1 MKKMLIIASILV
13 LAGCGGGGSN
23 GSSGNNQ
30 SSNTQK
36 QSRGYYVDSSII
48 GADYVCGNLSG
59 KTNNRGEFKFY
70 QGDSCRFLI
79 GDVKLRE
86 VKANELH
93 DGITIYEHNLP
104 VARVLQTL
112 DIDGDPDNSGI
123 EIASKSAECL
133 KQSFNNKSYIP
144 SSVNDEDIDKLYNC
158 LKEDS
163 TYNGKAVTQAEAQ
176 AHIKDNTPDTTPPVI
191 TLKGNDKI
199 TLEAGSNF
207 TDPGAMAIDDRDGT
221 VAVTVSGEVKNRTV
235 GKYTLT
241 YTAEDKAGNKATK
254 TREVTVVDTTK
265 PTITLKGANP
275 ITLQQGSTFNDPW
288 VETSD
293 NADGEVKVTV
303 TGSVDTSKVEEYTL
317 TYTATDKVGNE
328 AKVTRVVKI
337 INANKEINKT
347 LAKYSNF
354 YYKPDLN
361 DNSLTYSIINK
372 PDWLEF
378 NATTG
383 ELKGVAL
390 DVGEFRDIEINA
402 SNGSK
407 NFKVAKIDLNIT
419 DAIDIAHMYGKATQG
434 TGEGYQ
440 YYQPPS
446 NAIDNNDSTW
456 NHTRGGANGENWLQI
471 EIPQNTL
478 VRRVVIESA
487 NNNAKRLEGAKVYLS
502 DKPYAGDID
511 ESTSIYTLKGIYGEQ
526 IITLDEPKSAKY
538 ILIKGVQSS
547 SDNHH
552 LHLKKVEVY
561 GTLPSE
567 PIFTDPISSLLIS
580 GNSEIGITI
589 ATLPA
594 IDYQDDTI
602 TYTIVGNVPFSI
614 DSNGNLTVSG
624 ELTDSQYTF
633 DIKVSD
639 GFSETIH
646 TITINVTSKNAIEE
660 LLKTGDI
667 IKTKVTQ
674 KELIEATRE
683 EIAKL
688 KKTDSLLTQ
697 IYQDRTIEYNPGQSS
712 QIIEVLGD
720 SSKITPII
728 YGNNGHFLAVAGV
741 KDSSRFAI
749 FGSNPLYKFENED
762 NNSYE
767 PSMKRV
773 FAWLMGGEPID
784 MGNLDGNKSV
794 VLSFATN
801 TKEVKSWIGKNYP
814 KWSIKE
820 CNDKDTL
827 ASCYEGS
834 DLIIFGRNGND
845 EDAKALSSVLPTI
858 NKLPILYLHDSWG
871 RNSLSGAIADYFE
884 IAFPYA
890 GNYFANDKAAWW
902 NANDMYQGYFNSL
915 GYGDI
920 DKMLAHFQNE
930 DFDFEWSKCKNSDG
944 DYTENGDECSELT
957 ELNSEFFNGANAV
970 RKITKALDSHKIR
983 IFDKPNYRLKKLLV
997 LLGDK
1002 FRQGVS
1008 YPMDKVKTDDT
1019 EFMKSLYSD
1028 HAIYNFRDI
1037 NPTQPDMGNFSRSDF
1052 STITPTNKNITITSK
1067 TPFRSAG
1074 VYVLPG
1080 QSVTIERTDSSDVAT
1095 SVFINSLRSEATH
1108 HLAKN
1113 GYKRP
1118 KYLQSTHIAIKSGES
1133 ITLTSPY
1140 GGPLQ
1145 IGFNKSNVNVSFE
1158 IKNIGLHPVWNEF
1171 DTDPNKDAKFAEALK
1186 ANKYDWAEIITSAF
1200 EVHSKRDK
1208 MLESINNFRWGSA
1221 SALAEATKTY
1231 ASSNPMALA
1240 GFKGP
1245 GIEVIDDIKRFAD
1258 DNNITIYNADF
1269 VKHMNAD
1276 QASCGFGCS
1285 GNPYDAYWAFD
1296 PISHGDIHEIG
1307 HSLERSKFR
1316 LKGWELHSSTNYYA
1330 YYTQMRYNQ
1339 YVEQNGLDES
1349 YYITNNHVKKSVF
1362 QEQFDALKSCANS
1375 TDSIVCMQDYWE
1387 KSNYSSQS
1395 LFVIEAMMY
1404 AQKYASGDYALS
1416 NGFHLLG
1423 RLHTLERFLAK
1434 DAKKDWE
1441 NNKEKLGFSTYSLSE
1456 IKKIDSNDWLVI
1468 SLSWATGLDY
1478 RPFFDM
1484 YGEPYS
1490 AKANDQ
1496 IESFKFPKVKR
1507 VFFMENNNSG
1517 FILPDEDYPYLNK
1530 PEMAID
1536 SEAVNVVKGESF
1548 SKKLTFSDKGKLS
1561 LNNAPKGMAIYP
1573 NGTLTWTP
1581 TNDQAGEHK
1590 VTVVSQKEDGTTEEQ
1605 NLTIKVDGGDIDYK
1619 GLFVDLSGA
1628 KDSGDGTPTNPYG
1641 TYEEACA
1648 NLNGAKN
1655 IYLRGGVYYNPGFKT
1670 DNTNSGRYP
1679 AVKNCVGSADNP
1691 IVIRPWGNEYVKLK
1705 TDALYGVKVDASSKH
1720 LTLQNIE
1727 VEGMAQDINLTTAL
1741 KHWWDKNDT
1750 LQGSGIVANGDYIE
1764 VKDCVVHDMPGSGI
1778 SATAGAYAKLSN
1790 NIVYNCDWWTIA
1802 GSKGIGITSAKD
1814 DPDNKADGAYK
1825 NQITNN
1831 LIFNIEQR
1839 VMSHVW
1845 KKGFATLSI
1854 DEGEAFLIQEGKRQD
1869 GTTSS
1874 SYSGRYLIK
1883 NNLILYNGKTGV
1895 INLTKNV
1902 DVENNSYYN
1911 NGAST
1916 QQAGFRVNTGEDI
1929 HIKNNAVEA
1938 NIADTFIY
1946 SVASNSEGN
1955 VTFEDNYAKGTI
1967 TRNGETIT
1975 GIEAVATMFKDPQ
1988 NFDFS
1993 FANDS
1998 NIPSNVGIEPTVQA
2012 DIKKRI
2018 ELYNIEVKMQHLD
2031 INQTAMTEAIIA
2043 NRPAGSTVDCSH
2055 YNDVK
2060 PYVMINNIPDNH
2072 QIVQDTGKNS
2082 FKLNIEHKGECKE

>member
-1 MKKMLIIASILV
+1 MKQLLIIALLLILS
-13 LAGCGGGGSN
+13 GCDGGS
-23 GSSGNNQ
+23 SSSNNQ
-30 SSNTQK
+30 SERTSSNNS
-36 QSRGYYVDSSII
+36 QSER
-48 GADYVCGNLSG
+48 
-59 KTNNRGEFKFY
+59 
-70 QGDSCRFLI
+70 
-79 GDVKLRE
+79 
-86 VKANELH
+86 
-93 DGITIYEHNLP
+93 
-104 VARVLQTL
+104 
-112 DIDGDPDNSGI
+112 
-123 EIASKSAECL
+123 
-133 KQSFNNKSYIP
+133 
-144 SSVNDEDIDKLYNC
+144 
-158 LKEDS
+158 
-163 TYNGKAVTQAEAQ
+163 
-176 AHIKDNTPDTTPPVI
+176 
-191 TLKGNDKI
+191 
-199 TLEAGSNF
+199 
-207 TDPGAMAIDDRDGT
+207 
-221 VAVTVSGEVKNRTV
+221 
-235 GKYTLT
+235 
-241 YTAEDKAGNKATK
+241 
-254 TREVTVVDTTK
+254 
-265 PTITLKGANP
+265 
-275 ITLQQGSTFNDPW
+275 
-288 VETSD
+288 
-293 NADGEVKVTV
+293 
-303 TGSVDTSKVEEYTL
+303 
-317 TYTATDKVGNE
+317 
-328 AKVTRVVKI
+328 
-337 INANKEINKT
+337 
-347 LAKYSNF
+347 
-354 YYKPDLN
+354 
-361 DNSLTYSIINK
+361 
-372 PDWLEF
+372 
-378 NATTG
+378 
-383 ELKGVAL
+383 
-390 DVGEFRDIEINA
+390 
-402 SNGSK
+402 
-407 NFKVAKIDLNIT
+407 
-419 DAIDIAHMYGKATQG
+419 
-434 TGEGYQ
+434 
-440 YYQPPS
+440 
-446 NAIDNNDSTW
+446 
-456 NHTRGGANGENWLQI
+456 
-471 EIPQNTL
+471 
-478 VRRVVIESA
+478 
-487 NNNAKRLEGAKVYLS
+487 
-502 DKPYAGDID
+502 
-511 ESTSIYTLKGIYGEQ
+511 
-526 IITLDEPKSAKY
+526 
-538 ILIKGVQSS
+538 SS
-547 SDNHH
+547 S
-552 LHLKKVEVY
+552 
-561 GTLPSE
+561 
-567 PIFTDPISSLLIS
+567 
-580 GNSEIGITI
+580 
-589 ATLPA
+589 
-594 IDYQDDTI
+594 
-602 TYTIVGNVPFSI
+602 
-614 DSNGNLTVSG
+614 SNNQST
-624 ELTDSQYTF
+624 
-633 DIKVSD
+633 
-639 GFSETIH
+639 
-646 TITINVTSKNAIEE
+646 KNAIEE
-660 LLKTGDI
+660 LLKRGDV
-667 IKTKVTQ
+667 TKSEVTQ
-674 KELIEATRE
+674 KELIEATRD

-697 IYQDRTIEYNPGQSS
+697 IYQDRTIEYEPGQNS

-720 SSKITPII
+720 SSRITPLI
-728 YGNNGHFLAVAGV
+728 YGNNDHNLAVAGV
-741 KDSSRFAI
+741 KNSSRFAI
-749 FGSNPLYKFENED
+749 FGSNPLVKFENED

-801 TKEVKSWIGKNYP
+801 TKEVKSWIAKNYP
-814 KWSIKE
+814 NWSIKE

-827 ASCYEGS
+827 ESCYNGS
-834 DLIIFGRNGND
+834 DLIILGHDGDD
-845 EDAKALSSVLPTI
+845 EEAKALKSILPRVT
-858 NKLPILYLHDSWG
+858 NKAIPLLYLHPNWG
-871 RNSLSGAIADYFE
+871 KNSLSEAIVEYFE
-884 IAFPYA
+884 LSFPHG
-890 GNYFANDKAAWW
+890 GNWWAKDRATWQKAS
-902 NANDMYQGYFNSL
+902 DMYSQYFKNMGYA
-915 GYGDI
+915 DI
-920 DKMLAHFQNE
+920 DKVLAHFQDE
-930 DFDFEWSKCKNSDG
+930 DYNFDWSRCFESPGKYGED
-944 DYTENGDECSELT
+944 TENCSEVEGLD
-957 ELNSEFFNGANAV
+957 SEFFNGAKAV
-970 RKITKALDSHKIR
+970 RRITTSLDKNKKR
-983 IFDKPNYRLKKLLV
+983 IFDESGYRVQKLLV

-1002 FRQGVS
+1002 LRQDVS
-1008 YPMDKVKTDDT
+1008 FPMDKVRSDST
-1019 EFMKSLYSD
+1019 EFFKSLFSD
-1028 HAIYNFRDI
+1028 HAVYNFRDI

-1052 STITPTNKNITITSK
+1052 SHITPTDKNITITSK

-1080 QSVTIERTDSSDVAT
+1080 QSVTIKRVDSNDVDT
-1095 SVFINSLRSEATH
+1095 SIFINTLRSGATH
-1108 HLAKN
+1108 HFAKN

-1118 KYLQSTHIAIKSGES
+1118 KYLQSTSIAIKPGES

-1158 IKNIGLHPVWNEF
+1158 IKNIGLHPVWSEF
-1171 DTDPNKDAKFAEALK
+1171 DTDPNKDAKFVEALK

-1276 QASCGFGCS
+1276 QATCGYGCS

-1296 PISHGDIHEIG
+1296 PIGHGDIHEIG

-1362 QEQFDALKSCANS
+1362 QEQFDALKNCASS
-1375 TDSIVCMQDYWE
+1375 TDRVTCMKDYWDNT
-1387 KSNYSSQS
+1387 NYSGQS
-1395 LFVIEAMMY
+1395 LFMIEAMMY
-1404 AQKYASGDYALS
+1404 AQKYASGDYSLT

-1441 NNKEKLGFSTYSLSE
+1441 NSKERLGFSNYSLDE
-1456 IKKIDSNDWLVI
+1456 IKGIDSNDWLVV

-1490 AKANDQ
+1490 TKANDQ
-1496 IESFKFPKVKR
+1496 IESFNFPKVKK
-1507 VFFMENNNSG
+1507 VFFMETKDSG
-1517 FILPDEDYPYLNK
+1517 FILPDEDYPYLSK

-1536 SEAVNVVKGESF
+1536 SDAVYAAKGERF
-1548 SKKLTFSDKGKLS
+1548 SKKITFEDRGKLS
-1561 LNNAPKGMAIYP
+1561 LKDAPKGMAIYP
-1573 NGTLTWTP
+1573 NGQLVWMP

-1590 VTVVSQKEDGTTEEQ
+1590 VTVVSQKEDGTKEEQ
-1605 NLTIKVDGGDIDYK
+1605 NLTIEVDGDDITYD
-1619 GLFVDLSGA
+1619 GVFVDLSGT

-1655 IYLRGGVYYNPGFKT
+1655 IYLRGGIYYNPGYKR

-1679 AVKNCVGSADNP
+1679 TVKNCVGNTDNP

-1705 TDALYGVKVDASSKH
+1705 TDALYGIKVDASSKH
-1720 LTLQNIE
+1720 LTIQNLE
-1727 VEGMAQDINLTTAL
+1727 VEGVAQDINLTTAL

-1778 SATAGAYAKLSN
+1778 SATAGAYAKLSS

-1845 KKGFATLSI
+1845 KKGFATLTI

-1883 NNLILYNGKTGV
+1883 NNLILHNGKTGV

-1916 QQAGFRVNTGEDI
+1916 QQAGFRVNTSDDI

-1955 VTFEDNYAKGTI
+1955 VTFEDNYAKGAI

-1988 NFDFS
+1988 NFDFT
-1993 FANDS
+1993 FVNDS
-1998 NIPSNVGIEPTVQA
+1998 NIPSNVGIEPTVLA

-2018 ELYNIEVKMQHLD
+2018 ELYGIEVKMQHLD

-2043 NRPAGSTVDCSH
+2043 NRPKGSTVDCSH
-2055 YNDVK
+2055 YNDAK

-2072 QIVQDTGKNS
+2072 QIVQDTGENS
-2082 FKLNIEHKGECKE
+2082 FKLNIEHKGECR